1 MNTDHTIIINQA
13 TLQDVTKLL
22 QLAKETFTET
32 FARYNT
38 EANMNKY
45 LAEKFSAEK
54 IQSELNNQNS
64 LFFIA
69 WEAQNPIGY
78 LKLNTG
84 NAQTE
89 LQDNTAIEIER
100 IYVKSS
106 HHGQKVGQLL
116 YEKAMDVARTKQ
128 KTYLWL
134 AVWEQNPRAISFYRK
149 NGFVEFDKHIFIL
162 GDEKQTDIMMKKAI
176 NNRNQ

>member
-1 MNTDHTIIINQA
+1 MNTDCTIIINQA
-13 TLQDVTKLL
+13 TQQDVTKLL

-32 FARYNT
+32 FAPYNT

-45 LAEKFSAEK
+45 LAERFSVEK
-54 IQSELNNQNS
+54 IQSEFNNANS

-69 WEAQNPIGY
+69 WEAQYPVGY

-100 IYVKSS
+100 IYVKGS

-116 YEKAMDVARTKQ
+116 YEKAMDVARAKQ

-134 AVWEQNPRAISFYRK
+134 AVWEQNSRAIGFYRK
-149 NGFVEFDKHIFIL
+149 NGFVEFDKHMFIL
-162 GDEKQTDIMMKKAI
+162 GDEKQTDIMMKKPI
-176 NNRNQ
+176 K